1 MVENPVGALSRPE
14 MMGTPDAYFH
24 PWEYGGYM
32 TTDDKPF
39 HPKMP
44 MFDGYTKKTCLW
56 FGNGF
61 RMPEKRPGPI
71 NIGFFWGWK
80 YLGGKSETTKQLRSL
95 TPRGFARA
103 VFEANKQ

>member
-1 MVENPVGALSRPE
+1 MLSGRYSMVPGLWVYRGQYMVIRFIAL
-14 MMGTPDAYFH
+14 ML
-24 PWEYGGYM
+24 
-32 TTDDKPF
+32 
-39 HPKMP
+39 